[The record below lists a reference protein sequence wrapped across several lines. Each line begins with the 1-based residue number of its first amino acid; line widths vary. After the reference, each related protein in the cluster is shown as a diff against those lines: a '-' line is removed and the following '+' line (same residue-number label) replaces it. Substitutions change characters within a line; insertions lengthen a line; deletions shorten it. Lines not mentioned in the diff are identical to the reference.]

1 MLSRNIATVFYKRCP
16 MWKNKKKPELTPI
29 KIASP
34 LVPTAYPSGVAVFD
48 GTNTYF
54 IKNNKKYRIISQ
66 RALES
71 WGFKVWYGSPESLS
85 KIVLGGILAF
95 RDGSMIKDVSNGK
108 IYLVVNGL
116 KQHITTPDF
125 FTKFGVDPE
134 YIIEVSAKE
143 ADLHKNGEPIV

>member
-1 MLSRNIATVFYKRCP
+1 MIRK
-16 MWKNKKKPELTPI
+16 MWKKKPQTKTSIQP
-29 KIASP
+29 P

-48 GTNTYF
+48 GVNTYF
-54 IKNNKKYRIISQ
+54 IKNNKKYRIISE
-66 RALES
+66 RAVKS

-95 RDGSMIKDVSNGK
+95 RDGSVIKDVSNGK
-108 IYLVVNGL
+108 IYLVVNGM

-125 FTKFGVDPE
+125 FTKFGVNPE

-143 ADLHKNGEPIV
+143 ADYIKMGSL

>member
-1 MLSRNIATVFYKRCP
+1 
-16 MWKNKKKPELTPI
+16 MWKKKRQKTNPI
-29 KIASP
+29 NPP

-54 IKNNKKYRIISQ
+54 IKNNKKYRIISE
-66 RALES
+66 RAVKS

-85 KIVLGGILAF
+85 KIVLGGVLAF
-95 RDGSMIKDVSNGK
+95 RDGSVIKDVSNGK

-143 ADLHKNGEPIV
+143 ADLHKNGEPIN

>member
-1 MLSRNIATVFYKRCP
+1 
-16 MWKNKKKPELTPI
+16 MWKSNKKQVSATA
-29 KIASP
+29 KIIPP
-34 LVPTAYPSGVAVFD
+34 LVPTAYPSGIAVFD

-54 IKNNKKYRIISQ
+54 IKNNKKYRIISD

-85 KIVLGGILAF
+85 KTVLGGILAF
-95 RDGSMIKDVSNGK
+95 RDGSVIKDVSNGK

-125 FTKFGVDPE
+125 FTKFGIDPG

-143 ADLHKNGEPIV
+143 ADLHKNGEPII

>member
-1 MLSRNIATVFYKRCP
+1 
-16 MWKNKKKPELTPI
+16 MWKNNKKEVSAPV
-29 KIASP
+29 KINPP

-54 IKNNKKYRIISQ
+54 IKNNKKYRIISN

-85 KIVLGGILAF
+85 KTVLGGILAF
-95 RDGSMIKDVSNGK
+95 RDGSVIKDVSNGK

-125 FTKFGVDPE
+125 FTKFGIDPG

-143 ADLHKNGEPIV
+143 AELHKNGEPII

>member
-1 MLSRNIATVFYKRCP
+1 MTRK
-16 MWKNKKKPELTPI
+16 MWKKKQTPQTQTNI
-29 KIASP
+29 NPP

-54 IKNNKKYRIISQ
+54 IKNNKKYRIISD
-66 RALES
+66 RAVQS
-71 WGFKVWYGSPESLS
+71 WGFKVWHGSPESLS

-95 RDGSMIKDVSNGK
+95 RDGSVIKDVSNGK
-108 IYLVVNGL
+108 IYLVVNGM

-125 FTKFGVDPE
+125 FTKFGVDPG

-143 ADLHKNGEPIV
+143 ADLHKNGEPIN

>member
-1 MLSRNIATVFYKRCP
+1 
-16 MWKNKKKPELTPI
+16 MWKNKKKPELTPT
-29 KIASP
+29 KIVSP

-48 GTNTYF
+48 GSNTYF

-95 RDGSMIKDVSNGK
+95 RDGSVIKDVSNGK

-125 FTKFGVDPE
+125 FTRFGVDPE

>member
-1 MLSRNIATVFYKRCP
+1 

>member
-1 MLSRNIATVFYKRCP
+1 
-16 MWKNKKKPELTPI
+16 MWKKKRQKTNPI
-29 KIASP
+29 NPS

-54 IKNNKKYRIISQ
+54 IKNNKKYRIISE
-66 RALES
+66 RAVKS

-95 RDGSMIKDVSNGK
+95 RDGSVIKDVSNGK

-143 ADLHKNGEPIV
+143 ADLHKNGEPIN

>member
-1 MLSRNIATVFYKRCP
+1 MKKA
-16 MWKNKKKPELTPI
+16 MWKKKRQKTNPI
-29 KIASP
+29 NPP

-54 IKNNKKYRIISQ
+54 IKNNKKYRIISE
-66 RALES
+66 RAVKS

-95 RDGSMIKDVSNGK
+95 RDGSVIKDVSNGK

-143 ADLHKNGEPIV
+143 ADLHKNGEPIN

>member
-1 MLSRNIATVFYKRCP
+1 
-16 MWKNKKKPELTPI
+16 MWKKKKQVSNPI
-29 KIASP
+29 NPP
-34 LVPTAYPSGVAVFD
+34 LVPTVYPSGVAVFD
-48 GTNTYF
+48 GSNTYF
-54 IKNNKKYRIISQ
+54 IKNNKKYRIISD
-66 RALES
+66 RAVKS

-95 RDGSMIKDVSNGK
+95 RDGSVIKDVSNGK
-108 IYLVVNGL
+108 IYLVVNGM

-143 ADLHKNGEPIV
+143 ADLHKNGEPIN

>member
-1 MLSRNIATVFYKRCP
+1 
-16 MWKNKKKPELTPI
+16 MWKKKRQKTNPI
-29 KIASP
+29 NPP

-54 IKNNKKYRIISQ
+54 IKNNKKYRIISE
-66 RALES
+66 RAVKS

-95 RDGSMIKDVSNGK
+95 RDGSVIKDVSNGK

-143 ADLHKNGEPIV
+143 ADLHKNGEPIN

>member
-1 MLSRNIATVFYKRCP
+1 MIRK
-16 MWKNKKKPELTPI
+16 MWKKKPQTKTSIQP
-29 KIASP
+29 P

-48 GTNTYF
+48 GVNTYF
-54 IKNNKKYRIISQ
+54 IKNNKKYRIISE
-66 RALES
+66 RAVKS

-95 RDGSMIKDVSNGK
+95 RDGSVIKDVSNGK
-108 IYLVVNGL
+108 IYLVVNGM

-143 ADLHKNGEPIV
+143 ADLHKNGEPIN

>member
-1 MLSRNIATVFYKRCP
+1 
-16 MWKNKKKPELTPI
+16 MWKSNKKEVSAPA
-29 KIASP
+29 KIIPP
-34 LVPTAYPSGVAVFD
+34 LVPTAYPSGIAVFD

-54 IKNNKKYRIISQ
+54 IKNNKKYRIISD

-85 KIVLGGILAF
+85 KTVLGGILAF
-95 RDGSMIKDVSNGK
+95 RDGSVIKDVSNGK

-125 FTKFGVDPE
+125 FTKFGIDPG

-143 ADLHKNGEPIV
+143 ADLHKNGEPII

>member
-1 MLSRNIATVFYKRCP
+1 
-16 MWKNKKKPELTPI
+16 MWKKKRQKTNPI
-29 KIASP
+29 NPP

-48 GTNTYF
+48 GINTYF
-54 IKNNKKYRIISQ
+54 IKNNKKYRIISE
-66 RALES
+66 RAVKS

-95 RDGSMIKDVSNGK
+95 RDGSVIKDVSNGK

-143 ADLHKNGEPIV
+143 ADLHKNGEPIN

>member
-1 MLSRNIATVFYKRCP
+1 MKKI
-16 MWKNKKKPELTPI
+16 MWKKKKQVSNPI
-29 KIASP
+29 NPP
-34 LVPTAYPSGVAVFD
+34 LVPTVYPSGVAVFD
-48 GTNTYF
+48 GSNTYF
-54 IKNNKKYRIISQ
+54 IKNNKKYRIISD
-66 RALES
+66 RAVKS

-95 RDGSMIKDVSNGK
+95 RDGSVIKDVSNGK
-108 IYLVVNGL
+108 IYLVVNGM

-143 ADLHKNGEPIV
+143 ADLHKNGEPIN

>member
-1 MLSRNIATVFYKRCP
+1 
-16 MWKNKKKPELTPI
+16 MWKSKQQKKTSIQP
-29 KIASP
+29 P
-34 LVPTAYPSGVAVFD
+34 LVPTPYPSGVAVFD

-54 IKNNKKYRIISQ
+54 IKNNKKYRIISE
-66 RALES
+66 RAVKS

-95 RDGSMIKDVSNGK
+95 RDGSVIKDVSNGK
-108 IYLVVNGL
+108 IYLVVNGM

-143 ADLHKNGEPIV
+143 ADLHKNGEPIN

>member
-1 MLSRNIATVFYKRCP
+1 
-16 MWKNKKKPELTPI
+16 MWKNKKKPESTPI

>member
-1 MLSRNIATVFYKRCP
+1 MIKP
-16 MWKNKKKPELTPI
+16 MWKSKQQKKTSIQP
-29 KIASP
+29 P
-34 LVPTAYPSGVAVFD
+34 LVPTPYPSGVAVFD

-54 IKNNKKYRIISQ
+54 IKNNKKYRIISE
-66 RALES
+66 RAVKS

-95 RDGSMIKDVSNGK
+95 RDGSVIKDVSNGK

-143 ADLHKNGEPIV
+143 ADLHKNGEPIN

>member
-1 MLSRNIATVFYKRCP
+1 MNLWQRFQ
-16 MWKNKKKPELTPI
+16 MWKPKKQEVNQVIQP
-29 KIASP
+29 P
-34 LVPTAYPSGVAVFD
+34 LVPTQYPSGVAVFD

-54 IKNNKKYRIISQ
+54 IKNNKKYRIISD
-66 RALES
+66 RAVKS
-71 WGFKVWYGSPESLS
+71 WGFKVWHGSPESLS

-95 RDGSMIKDVSNGK
+95 RDGSVIKDVSNGK
-108 IYLVVNGL
+108 IYLVVNGM

-143 ADLHKNGEPIV
+143 ADLHKNGEPIN

>member
-1 MLSRNIATVFYKRCP
+1 MIRK
-16 MWKNKKKPELTPI
+16 MWKKKPQTKTSIQP
-29 KIASP
+29 P

-48 GTNTYF
+48 GVNTYF
-54 IKNNKKYRIISQ
+54 IKNNKKYRIISE
-66 RALES
+66 RAVKS
-71 WGFKVWYGSPESLS
+71 WGFKVWHGSPESLS

-95 RDGSMIKDVSNGK
+95 RDGSVIKDVSNGK

-143 ADLHKNGEPIV
+143 ADLHKNGEPIN

>member
-1 MLSRNIATVFYKRCP
+1 MIRK
-16 MWKNKKKPELTPI
+16 MWKKKPQTKTSIQP
-29 KIASP
+29 P

-48 GTNTYF
+48 GVNTYF
-54 IKNNKKYRIISQ
+54 IKNNKKYRIISE
-66 RALES
+66 RAVKS

-95 RDGSMIKDVSNGK
+95 RDGSVIKDVSNGK

-134 YIIEVSAKE
+134 YIIEVSARE
-143 ADLHKNGEPIV
+143 ADLHKNGEPIN